1 MSTDDVKQTSSS
13 RVVCG
18 GHDVEPVQ
26 RRKKK
31 EERRKKKEERRKKKE
46 RRKRSR
52 RKAIGF
58 DPETLE
64 DDSTELSRAGKFS
77 GLSFAGLSG
86 YGIFSGL
93 DGEKVWFS

>member
-1 MSTDDVKQTSSS
+1 MGAMTSSQC
-13 RVVCG
+13 R
-18 GHDVEPVQ
+18 
-26 RRKKK
+26 
-31 EERRKKKEERRKKKE
+31 EERRRKKE

-64 DDSTELSRAGKFS
+64 DDLTELSRAGKFS
-77 GLSFAGLSG
+77 GLSVASLSG

-93 DGEKVWFS
+93 NGENVWLSLRFPQKVEFWRKAKANIAGRNDP

>member
-1 MSTDDVKQTSSS
+1 MGAMTSSQC
-13 RVVCG
+13 R
-18 GHDVEPVQ
+18 
-26 RRKKK
+26 
-31 EERRKKKEERRKKKE
+31 EERRKKKKKE

-64 DDSTELSRAGKFS
+64 DDLTELSRAGKFS
-77 GLSFAGLSG
+77 GLSFAGLSR